1 MGWALKNIS
10 EEQRR
15 RIAASLF
22 TVTDGEDEE
31 WMNGLCP
38 LHEDSNPSFGYSP
51 SQDIFKCLAN
61 CVESGDLVKLYC
73 LVNGMD
79 DKSGFKAFVDAYAPE
94 KAIKPKS
101 RAVKGNFI
109 PEEVWDRCR
118 ALPPSWVQRLQELRG
133 WSPEIMEIM
142 DLRIQSVYQG
152 KDGQV
157 RDSNNPDRVA
167 LPVRDASGVLRN
179 LRLYKPGAKV
189 RKIMSW
195 GKGYGKNRLFPAR
208 PLHDGPVIL
217 CEGESDTLCALSHGL
232 NAITQTGKPNTWDK
246 KQVAVLRGRDVVI
259 AYDADQPGQ
268 RYAAKAAD
276 NLTGAAKSIRML
288 EWPEFMGKLDDGW
301 WPKDS
306 GQDLTDF
313 FVKHEK
319 TAKDF
324 QELVLQAR
332 EESQA
337 GQTEEQVM
345 QGMGSE
351 FFARGVNGRLSF
363 KPRLLAERLLQDVPL
378 LNDPMTGMLYRW
390 NSKFWEEYPMDHIKR
405 LAIQALGNESD
416 QSRVNDACFQ
426 ARMLST
432 LPAGREVNDMAD
444 WICLQNGM
452 FNLDSAEF
460 QPHKKDFYSTIALDV
475 EYNPKSPHRCSRWI
489 QFLEE
494 TIQTPEVIAFVQEFF
509 GYCLTRD
516 TRYTAGL
523 ILLGPG
529 SDGKSVLLKVLRTLV
544 GKANCSAVSFADLE
558 DQFHRASL
566 FNKLLNI
573 STEVGSKALEST
585 YFKAIVTGDPI
596 SAAFKHLTPFEFTP
610 FCKLA
615 FATNQLPRV
624 RDNTYGYFRRLNIVR
639 FKRQFF
645 GAADDKDLE
654 GTLLKELSEIFLWAL
669 AGLDRLRKQKGFTTC
684 DELMDERQDYR
695 RLNDPVLCFMEDRCS
710 LGEGYSSLKDDLY
723 REYKAFCNSNGYSA
737 RNKENFFRE
746 LQTAQASL
754 TQRRPR
760 ENGRRVYRLD
770 GIQVVPE
777 AINV

>member
-22 TVTDGEDEE
+22 TVTDGEDAE

-101 RAVKGNFI
+101 KAVKGNFI

-157 RDSNNPDRVA
+157 RDSKNPDRVA

-217 CEGESDTLCALSHGL
+217 CEGESDTLCALSRGL
-232 NAITQTGKPNTWDK
+232 NAITQTGKPNTWEK
-246 KQVAVLRGRDVVI
+246 EQVAVLRGRDVVI

-288 EWPEFMGKLDDGW
+288 EWPDFMGKLDDGW
-301 WPKDS
+301 WPKDG

-313 FVKHEK
+313 FVKHKK

-337 GQTEEQVM
+337 GQSEEQTM
-345 QGMGSE
+345 QSVGAE

-363 KPRLLAERLLQDVPL
+363 KPRMLAERLLQDVPL
-378 LNDPMTGMLYRW
+378 LNDPMTGQLYRW
-390 NSKFWEEYPMDHIKR
+390 NSKFWEEYPIDHIKR

-432 LPAGREVNDMAD
+432 IPAGREVNDMEA
-444 WICLQNGM
+444 WLCLQNGM
-452 FNLDSAEF
+452 LNLDTAELK
-460 QPHKKDFYSTIALDV
+460 PHAQEYYSTIALNAAYKPTSKK
-475 EYNPKSPHRCSRWI
+475 EPERWLK
-489 QFLEE
+489 FLEE
-494 TIQTPEVIAFVQEFF
+494 TVQTPEVIGFIQEFF
-509 GYCLTRD
+509 GYCLTRE
-516 TRYTAGL
+516 TKYASCL

-529 SDGKSVLLKVLRTLV
+529 SDGKSVLLKILRALV
-544 GKANCSAVSFADLE
+544 GDANCSAVSFADLE

-566 FNKLLNI
+566 YNKLLNI
-573 STEVGSKALEST
+573 STEVGSKALESQ
-585 YFKAIVTGDPI
+585 YFKAITTGDPI
-596 SAAFKHLTPFEFTP
+596 SAAFKHQTPFEFIP
-610 FCKLA
+610 RCKLA
-615 FATNQLPRV
+615 FATNKLPRV
-624 RDNTYGYFRRLNIVR
+624 LDNTQGYFRRLNIVR

-645 GAADDKDLE
+645 GDDDDKDL
-654 GTLLKELSEIFLWAL
+654 LDDLMAEIDGIFAWAL
-669 AGLDRLRKQKGFTTC
+669 GGLQRLRTQKRFTTC
-684 DELMDERQDYR
+684 DESQDELQAYR
-695 RLNDPVLCFMEDRCS
+695 RLNNPVLCFIEDRCD
-710 LGEGYSSLKDDLY
+710 LGDGCSCLKSDLFQ
-723 REYKAFCNSNGYSA
+723 EYKSYCSTSGYGA
-737 RNKENFFRE
+737 LNKENFFRE

-777 AINV
+777 ALNV